1 VAAHKGNKTALGNK
15 GGRPPMFE
23 TPEEMQAKIDAYFNG
38 GANKR
43 QVVTLNGILEV
54 PALTMSGLA
63 YFLGFTSRQGLYEY
77 DNYDEFSDIFK
88 KARLR
93 IEMNYEERLAE
104 GKPTGA
110 IFALKNMG
118 WEDRT
123 KSELTGKDGKDL
135 VPPARI
141 LSKDEIKDFIS
152 DLKNGY

>member
-1 VAAHKGNKTALGNK
+1 MLFKT
-15 GGRPPMFE
+15 PD
-23 TPEEMQAKIDAYFNG
+23 EMQRAVDAYFNG

-43 QVVTLNGILEV
+43 QVVTLNGVLEV

-63 YFLGFTSRQGLYEY
+63 YFLGFHERKSLYAY
-77 DNYDEFSDIFK
+77 DDYDEFSPILK

-93 IEMNYEERLAE
+93 IEMNYEESLAD

-152 DLKNGY
+152 DLKNEY

>member
-1 VAAHKGNKTALGNK
+1 MAAPKGNKFAEGNQ
-15 GGRPPMFE
+15 GGRPPVFK
-23 TPEEMQAKIDAYFNG
+23 TPEEMQERIDAYFNG

-43 QVVTLNGILEV
+43 QVVTLSGILEV

-63 YFLGFTSRQGLYEY
+63 YFLGFSSRNSLY
-77 DNYDEFSDIFK
+77 DYDENEEFSGILK
-88 KARLR
+88 KARLK